1 MARAAIPSA
10 GEIMHRI
17 VLTLAC
23 LLALL
28 ACSAYAQQQLEIISL
43 KSRTA
48 DQVLP
53 QLRPFVEPGGTLS
66 GMNNQIFIRASD
78 ANRRQI
84 RELLAAIDR
93 PPRRLLIS
101 VRQDADSTASA
112 RGGEVSGRVT
122 SGDVRVESRRTVV
135 GGAGVAVRRGGD
147 VVRGQVWD
155 SRSAGSERVAQQV
168 QVVEGGKAYINVG
181 TSVPVPLRQ
190 VVLTPGGAVV
200 SDTVVYRDLGTGFSA
215 EPRLAGDSVTLT
227 ISPTHDTPG
236 SHGPGSANIQRL
248 STTVSGRLGEWIDL
262 GGSTEERS
270 GEESGTLRYSTRGGS
285 TGRSVQL
292 KVEELP

>member
-1 MARAAIPSA
+1 MR
-10 GEIMHRI
+10 RI
-17 VLTLAC
+17 ALAFVFL
-23 LLALL
+23 LLAG
-28 ACSAYAQQQLEIISL
+28 AAQAQQLEIINL

-53 QLRPFVEPGGTLS
+53 QLRPFVEPGGAIS

-84 RELLAAIDR
+84 RELLAALDR

-112 RGGEVSGRVT
+112 RGGEVSGSVGSDRV
-122 SGDVRVESRRTVV
+122 RIESRRTIV
-135 GGAGVAVRRGGD
+135 GGAGVTVRSGD
-147 VVRGQVWD
+147 DVLRGQVYD
-155 SRSAGSERVAQQV
+155 SRSAGSERVSQQV
-168 QVVEGGKAYINVG
+168 QVVEGGRAYINVG

-190 VVLTPGGAVV
+190 VVLTPGGAIV
-200 SDTVVYRDLGTGFSA
+200 SDTVVYRDLGTGFTA
-215 EPRLAGDSVTLT
+215 EPQLSGDLVTLT

-236 SHGPGSANIQRL
+236 SYGPGSANVQRL
-248 STTVSGRLGEWIDL
+248 TTTVSARLGEWMQI
-262 GGSTEERS
+262 GGSVQ
-270 GEESGTLRYSTRGGS
+270 EESSDRDGALRYSTRRGG

-292 KVEELP
+292 RVEELP

>member
-1 MARAAIPSA
+1 MRQFA
-10 GEIMHRI
+10 
-17 VLTLAC
+17 LAFVFL
-23 LLALL
+23 LLAG
-28 ACSAYAQQQLEIISL
+28 AAQAQQQLEIINL

-53 QLRPFVEPGGTLS
+53 QLRPFIEPGGALS

-84 RELLAAIDR
+84 KELLAALDR

-112 RGGEVSGRVT
+112 RGGEVSGSVGSDRV
-122 SGDVRVESRRTVV
+122 RIESRRTIV
-135 GGAGVAVRRGGD
+135 GGAGVTVRSGD
-147 VVRGQVWD
+147 DVLRGQVYD
-155 SRSAGSERVAQQV
+155 SRSAGSERVSQQV
-168 QVVEGGKAYINVG
+168 QVVEGGRAYINVG

-190 VVLTPGGAVV
+190 VVLTPGGAIV
-200 SDTVVYRDLGTGFSA
+200 SDTVVYRDLGTGFYA
-215 EPRLAGDSVTLT
+215 EPQLSGDLVTLT

-236 SHGPGSANIQRL
+236 SAGPGSANVQRL
-248 STTVSGRLGEWIDL
+248 TTTVSARLGEWMQI
-262 GGSTEERS
+262 GGSVQ
-270 GEESGTLRYSTRGGS
+270 EESSDRDGALRYSTRRGGS
-285 TGRSVQL
+285 GRTVQL

>member
-1 MARAAIPSA
+1 MR
-10 GEIMHRI
+10 RI
-17 VLTLAC
+17 ALAFVFL
-23 LLALL
+23 LLAG
-28 ACSAYAQQQLEIISL
+28 AAQAQQLEIINL

-53 QLRPFVEPGGTLS
+53 QLRPFIEPGGAIS

-84 RELLAAIDR
+84 KELLAALDR

-112 RGGEVSGRVT
+112 RGGEVSGSVGSDRV
-122 SGDVRVESRRTVV
+122 RIESRRTIV
-135 GGAGVAVRRGGD
+135 GGAGVTVRSGD
-147 VVRGQVWD
+147 DVLRGQVYD
-155 SRSAGSERVAQQV
+155 SRSAGSERVSQQV
-168 QVVEGGKAYINVG
+168 QVVEGGRAYINVG

-190 VVLTPGGAVV
+190 VVLTPGGAIV
-200 SDTVVYRDLGTGFSA
+200 SDTVVYRDLGTGFTA
-215 EPRLAGDSVTLT
+215 EPQLSGDLVTLT

-236 SHGPGSANIQRL
+236 SYGPGSANVQRL
-248 STTVSGRLGEWIDL
+248 TTTVSARLGEWMQI
-262 GGSTEERS
+262 GGSVQ
-270 GEESGTLRYSTRGGS
+270 EESSDRDGALRYSTRRGG

-292 KVEELP
+292 RVEELP

>member
-1 MARAAIPSA
+1 MRK
-10 GEIMHRI
+10 
-17 VLTLAC
+17 LA
-23 LLALL
+23 LMLWVALL
-28 ACSAYAQQQLEIISL
+28 AGAAQAQQQLEIIKL
-43 KSRTA
+43 QSRTA

-53 QLRPFVEPGGTLS
+53 QLRPFIEPGGTLS

-84 RELLAAIDR
+84 KELLAAIDR
-93 PPRRLLIS
+93 PPRRLLIT

-112 RGGEVSGRVT
+112 RGGEVSGRVS
-122 SGDVRVESRRTVV
+122 SGGTVIESRRTIV
-135 GGAGVAVRRGGD
+135 GGAGVEVRRGGD
-147 VVRGQVWD
+147 AVRGQVYD
-155 SRSAGSERVAQQV
+155 SRGSGSERVAQQV
-168 QVVEGGKAYINVG
+168 QVVEGGKAWINVG

-190 VVLTPGGAVV
+190 VVMTPGGAVV
-200 SDTVVYRDLGTGFSA
+200 SDSVVYRDLGTGFSA
-215 EPRLAGDSVTLT
+215 EPQLAGDNVTLT
-227 ISPTHDTPG
+227 ISPSHDTPG
-236 SHGPGSANIQRL
+236 SYGPGSANVQRL
-248 STTVSGRLGEWIDL
+248 TTTVSGRLGEWISL

>member
-1 MARAAIPSA
+1 
-10 GEIMHRI
+10 MHRI

-28 ACSAYAQQQLEIISL
+28 ASSAYAQQQLEIISL

>member
-1 MARAAIPSA
+1 MRK
-10 GEIMHRI
+10 I

-28 ACSAYAQQQLEIISL
+28 GAAHAQQQLEIIDL

-66 GMNNQIFIRASD
+66 GMNNKIFIRASE

-84 RELLAAIDR
+84 RELLAAMDR

-101 VRQDADSTASA
+101 VRQDADSTATA
-112 RGGEVSGRVT
+112 RGGEVSGRVS
-122 SGDVRVESRRTVV
+122 SGDVRIESRRTVI
-135 GGAGVAVRRGGD
+135 GGSGVEVRRGGD
-147 VVRGQVWD
+147 VVRGQVYD
-155 SRSAGSERVAQQV
+155 SRSAGAERVSQQV
-168 QVVEGGKAYINVG
+168 QVVEGGRAFINVG

-190 VVLTPGGAVV
+190 VVLGPGGAVV
-200 SDTVVYRDLGTGFSA
+200 SESVVYRDLGTGFSA
-215 EPRLAGDSVTLT
+215 EPQLAGDNVTLT

-236 SHGPGSANIQRL
+236 AYGPGSANVQRL

-262 GGSTEERS
+262 GGSVEERAGESS
-270 GEESGTLRYSTRGGS
+270 GLTRYSSRGGS
-285 TGRSVQL
+285 TGRRVQL

>member
-1 MARAAIPSA
+1 MKRIAMA
-10 GEIMHRI
+10 
-17 VLTLAC
+17 L

-28 ACSAYAQQQLEIISL
+28 AGLAHAQQQLEIINL

-66 GMNNQIFIRASD
+66 GMNNQIFLRASD

-93 PPRRLLIS
+93 PPRRLLIT
-101 VRQDADSTASA
+101 VRQDADRTAVS
-112 RGGEVSGRVT
+112 RGGEVSGSVSAGGTRI
-122 SGDVRVESRRTVV
+122 ESRRTVI
-135 GGAGVAVRRGGD
+135 GGAGVEVRRGGD
-147 VVRGQVWD
+147 AVRGQAYD
-155 SRSAGSERVAQQV
+155 LRSAGAERVAQQV
-168 QVVEGGKAYINVG
+168 QVVEGGKAFINVG

-190 VVLTPGGAVV
+190 VVVTPGGAVV
-200 SDTVVYRDLGTGFSA
+200 SDSVVYRDLGTGFTA
-215 EPRLAGDSVTLT
+215 EPQLAGDNVTLT

-236 SHGPGSANIQRL
+236 SQGPGSANVQRL
-248 STTVSGRLGEWIDL
+248 TTTVSGRLGEWMDI
-262 GGSTEERS
+262 GGSTEERA
-270 GEESGTLRYSTRGGS
+270 GEESGTLRHSTRGGS

-292 KVEELP
+292 KVDELP

>member
-1 MARAAIPSA
+1 
-10 GEIMHRI
+10 MHKI
-17 VLTLAC
+17 VLALAC

-28 ACSAYAQQQLEIISL
+28 VGTVHAQQQLEIIDL

-48 DQVLP
+48 EQVLP

-66 GMNNQIFIRASD
+66 GMNNKIFIRASA
-78 ANRRQI
+78 ANRQQI

-101 VRQDADSTASA
+101 VRQDADSTATAS
-112 RGGEVSGRVT
+112 GGEVSGRVT

-135 GGAGVAVRRGGD
+135 GGAGVEVRRGGD
-147 VVRGQVWD
+147 VVRGQAYD
-155 SRSAGSERVAQQV
+155 ERSAGSERVAQQV
-168 QVVEGGKAYINVG
+168 QVVEGGKAFINVG

-190 VVLTPGGAVV
+190 VVMSPGGAVV
-200 SDTVVYRDLGTGFSA
+200 SETVVYRDLGTGFSA
-215 EPRLAGDSVTLT
+215 EPQLAGDNVTLT

-236 SHGPGSANIQRL
+236 RYGPGSANVQRL
-248 STTVSGRLGEWIDL
+248 TTTVSGRLGEWIDL
-262 GGSTEERS
+262 GGSVEERS
-270 GEESGTLRYSTRGGS
+270 GEESGVLRHSTRGGS
-285 TGRSVQL
+285 TGRRVQL

>member
-1 MARAAIPSA
+1 MK
-10 GEIMHRI
+10 RI

-28 ACSAYAQQQLEIISL
+28 AGAAHAQQQLEIINL

-66 GMNNQIFIRASD
+66 GMNNQIFIRASA
-78 ANRRQI
+78 ANRQQI
-84 RELLAAIDR
+84 KELLAAIDR
-93 PPRRLLIS
+93 PPRRLVIS

-112 RGGEVSGRVT
+112 RGGEVSGRVG
-122 SGDVRVESRRTVV
+122 SDHARIESRRTVI
-135 GGAGVAVRRGGD
+135 GGAGVTVRRGDD
-147 VVRGQVWD
+147 VVRGQVYD

-190 VVLTPGGAVV
+190 TVLTPSGAIV
-200 SDTVVYRDLGTGFSA
+200 SETTVYRDLGTGFTA
-215 EPRLAGDSVTLT
+215 EPQLAGDNVTLT

-236 SHGPGSANIQRL
+236 SYGPGSANIQRL
-248 STTVSGRLGEWIDL
+248 TTTVSGRLGEWIVI
-262 GGSTEERS
+262 GGSTQERS

>member
-1 MARAAIPSA
+1 MRKLFV
-10 GEIMHRI
+10 G
-17 VLTLAC
+17 
-23 LLALL
+23 LLVALL
-28 ACSAYAQQQLEIISL
+28 ASSTHAQQQLEIINL

-66 GMNNQIFIRASD
+66 GMNNQIFLRASD

-84 RELLAAIDR
+84 RELLGAIDR

-101 VRQDADSTASA
+101 VQQDADSTLTA
-112 RGGEVSGRVT
+112 RGGEVSGRVS
-122 SGDVRVESRRTVV
+122 SGGAVIESRRTVV
-135 GGAGVAVRRGGD
+135 GGAGVEVRRGGD
-147 VVRGQVWD
+147 VVRGQVYD
-155 SRSAGSERVAQQV
+155 SRSAGSERIAQQV

-190 VVLTPGGAVV
+190 VVVTPGGAVV
-200 SDTVVYRDLGTGFSA
+200 SETTVYRDLGSGFSA
-215 EPRLAGDSVTLT
+215 EPQLAGDNVTLT

-236 SHGPGSANIQRL
+236 SYGPGSANVQRL
-248 STTVSGRLGEWIDL
+248 TTTVSGRLGEWIDL
-262 GGSTEERS
+262 GGSVEERS
-270 GEESGTLRYSTRGGS
+270 GEEAGTLRHSTRGGS
-285 TGRSVQL
+285 TGRRVQL

>member
-1 MARAAIPSA
+1 MKKF
-10 GEIMHRI
+10 
-17 VLTLAC
+17 VLSLVF

-28 ACSAYAQQQLEIISL
+28 SGPAHAQQQLEIISL

-66 GMNNQIFIRASD
+66 GMNNQIFIRASE

-101 VRQDADSTASA
+101 VRQDTDSTAVA
-112 RGGEVSGRVT
+112 RGGEVSGRVR
-122 SGDVRVESRRTVV
+122 SGDVRIESRRTVI
-135 GGAGVAVRRGGD
+135 GGAGVEVRRGD
-147 VVRGQVWD
+147 DTVRGQVWD
-155 SRSAGSERVAQQV
+155 SRSAGAERVAQQV

-190 VVLTPGGAVV
+190 VVVGPGGAVV
-200 SDTVVYRDLGTGFSA
+200 SESVVYRDLGTGFSA
-215 EPRLAGDSVTLT
+215 EPQLAGDNVTLT

-236 SHGPGSANIQRL
+236 SQGPGSANIQRL
-248 STTVSGRLGEWIDL
+248 TTTVSGRLGEWIDL
-262 GGSTEERS
+262 GGSVEERS
-270 GEESGTLRYSTRGGS
+270 GEEAGVLRHSSRGGG
-285 TGRSVQL
+285 TGRRVQL
-292 KVEELP
+292 RVEELP

>member
-1 MARAAIPSA
+1 
-10 GEIMHRI
+10 MHKLI
-17 VLTLAC
+17 LVLTC

-28 ACSAYAQQQLEIISL
+28 AGTAHAQQQLEIINL

-53 QLRPFVEPGGTLS
+53 QLRPFIEPGGTLS

-84 RELLAAIDR
+84 KELLAAIDR
-93 PPRRLLIS
+93 PPRRLVIS
-101 VRQDADSTASA
+101 VRQDADSAASA
-112 RGGEVSGRVT
+112 RGGEVSGRVR
-122 SGDVRVESRRTVV
+122 SGDVRIESRRTVI
-135 GGAGVAVRRGGD
+135 GGSGVEVRRGDD
-147 VVRGQVWD
+147 VVRGQVYD

-215 EPRLAGDSVTLT
+215 EPQLAGDNVTLT

-248 STTVSGRLGEWIDL
+248 TTTVSGRLGEWIDL
-262 GGSTEERS
+262 GGSVEERS
-270 GEESGTLRYSTRGGS
+270 GEEAGTLRYSTRGGS
-285 TGRSVQL
+285 TGRRVQL